1 MSTYRPGLIEL
12 EAAMAVARRGSF
24 RAAALDMG
32 MSTTALSNT
41 IAKLEANLQTRLFSR
56 TTRSVSPTEA
66 GRIFIDQV
74 GPVLQDMRG
83 AIDTVVSHNA
93 GPSGTLRINAFAS
106 AAREILTPLVLAFL
120 KQHPQV
126 DVDLVTEGRM
136 VDIVAEGFDFGVRLA
151 SLVPSDMIAIS
162 LGRPQRYAVVGSP
175 EYIDKN
181 GRPAT
186 PADLLQHRCVRI
198 RLPNGALFPW
208 QFERDGEQVK
218 IDVTGQLTLDE
229 ASLAKAAVKSGV
241 GLGLLMEHDVAHEIE
256 TGQLCRVLED
266 WTPARGSLCLYYPNR
281 RNPSAAFTA
290 FTTLARSM
298 AS

>member
-1 MSTYRPGLIEL
+1 MATYRPGLIEL

-56 TTRSVSPTEA
+56 TTRSVSPTDA
-66 GRIFIDQV
+66 GRLFIDQV

-83 AIDTVVSHNA
+83 AIESVVSHSA

-106 AAREILTPLVLAFL
+106 AARELLSPLVLAFL
-120 KQHPQV
+120 QQHPQV
-126 DVDLVTEGRM
+126 EIDLVTEGRM

-162 LGRPQRYAVVGSP
+162 LGMPQRYAVVGAP
-175 EYIDKN
+175 DYIAQH

-186 PADLLQHRCVRI
+186 PAELLQHSCIRI

-208 QFERDGEQVK
+208 QFERNGNPIKV
-218 IDVTGQLTLDE
+218 DVSGQLTLDE
-229 ASLAKAAVKSGV
+229 ASLAKAAVKSGM
-241 GLGLLMEHDVAHEIE
+241 GLGLLMEHDVANEIE
-256 TGQLCRVLED
+256 TGQLVRVLAD

-290 FTTLARSM
+290 FITLARSM